1 MKKIL
6 RLFKIYVVIMKNSL
20 DKDLFNF
27 KFLWVLKFF
36 RIFFPTLWFRN
47 KILSRGERIKN
58 TFEELGPIF
67 VKLGQTISTRK
78 DLLPTDIAEELVK
91 LQDKVKPFSGE
102 EAKKIIESSLGD
114 SIENI
119 FENFDIEC
127 LASASVAQVHS
138 AKLEGND
145 VIIKVL
151 RPNIEKL
158 IRKDIDLM
166 YFIAKTIDKFW
177 EESKRLKPIEIVAE
191 YEKVIFGELD
201 LVKEASNANLLKRN
215 FSESSYLYVPEIYWD
230 YTRDNVLVME
240 RIFGIQISN
249 IEELNK
255 NKINIKRL
263 AEKGVEIFF
272 TQVFQH
278 NFFHADMHPGNIFV
292 SYENPDDPKY
302 CAVDFGIMGSLSE
315 SDQKYLALNFQAFFQ
330 RDYKKVAELHVD
342 SGWVGENT
350 RVDEFENSIRSV
362 CEPIFE
368 KPLKEISFGNLLLRL
383 FSVARQYEM
392 TVQPQLVLLQKTLLN
407 IEGLGRDLYP
417 ELDLWVTAKPFF
429 EKWARENN
437 SVSAFLRKISKNSP
451 KLINELSELPDT
463 LSLFRK
469 QLQDNEVRKEINN
482 LKSEIKDSKIKN
494 AILLIIIFSMVLFEF
509 SQ

>member
-47 KILSRGERIKN
+47 NTLSRGERIKN

-102 EAKKIIESSLGD
+102 EAKKIIESSFGD

-119 FENFDIEC
+119 FESFDIEC

-463 LSLFRK
+463 LSMFRK

>member
-47 KILSRGERIKN
+47 NILSRGERIKN

-119 FENFDIEC
+119 FEGFDIEC

-278 NFFHADMHPGNIFV
+278 NFFHADMHPVNIFV

>member
-20 DKDLFNF
+20 DKDLLNF

-47 KILSRGERIKN
+47 NMLTRGERIKN

-119 FENFDIEC
+119 FESFDIKC

-166 YFIAKTIDKFW
+166 YFIAKSIDKFW

-249 IEELNK
+249 LEELNK

-292 SYENPDDPKY
+292 SYENPNDPKY

-437 SVSAFLRKISKNSP
+437 SVSVFLRKISKNSP

-463 LSLFRK
+463 LSMFRK

-482 LKSEIKDSKIKN
+482 LKSEIKDSKFKN

>member
-47 KILSRGERIKN
+47 NMLSRGERIKN

-119 FENFDIEC
+119 FESFDIEC

-166 YFIAKTIDKFW
+166 YLIAKTIDKFW

>member
-1 MKKIL
+1 MKKFF
-6 RLFKIYVVIMKNSL
+6 RLIKIYIVVMNNSL

-27 KFLWVLKFF
+27 RYLWLLRFF
-36 RIFFPTLWFRN
+36 RIFFPTLWLRSTS
-47 KILSRGERIKN
+47 LSRGERIKN

-78 DLLPTDIAEELVK
+78 DLLPADIAEELVK

-102 EAKKIIESSLGD
+102 EAKKVIEAALGD
-114 SIENI
+114 KVENI
-119 FENFDIEC
+119 FEDFDINC
-127 LASASVAQVHS
+127 LASASVAQVHP
-138 AKLEGND
+138 AKLHGQD

-158 IRKDIDLM
+158 IRKDINLM
-166 YFIAKTIDKFW
+166 YFIAKTIDNFW
-177 EESKRLKPIEIVAE
+177 EESKRLRPIEIVAE

-215 FSESSYLYVPEIYWD
+215 HAESTYLYVPDIYWD
-230 YTRDNVLVME
+230 YTRENVLVME
-240 RIFGIQISN
+240 RIFGIQISDTDK
-249 IEELNK
+249 LKK
-255 NKINIKRL
+255 NNINIKRL

-292 SYENPDDPKY
+292 SYDNPEDPKY

-383 FSVARQYEM
+383 FSVARQYDM

-417 ELDLWVTAKPFF
+417 DLDLWVTAKPFF
-429 EKWARENN
+429 EKWAKDNT
-437 SVSAFLRKISKNSP
+437 SISAILKKISKSSP
-451 KLINELSELPDT
+451 KFINEISELPET
-463 LSLFRK
+463 LTMLRK
-469 QLQDNEVRKEINN
+469 KLNQDELQEEISD
-482 LKSEIKDSKIKN
+482 LRSEIKNSKFKN
-494 AILLIIIFSMVLFEF
+494 TILLLIIFIMILFEIN
-509 SQ
+509 Q

>member
-47 KILSRGERIKN
+47 NMLSRGERIKN

-119 FENFDIEC
+119 FEGFDIEC

-166 YFIAKTIDKFW
+166 YFIARTIDKFW